1 MWVGMN
7 AFVKTT
13 TFYQNLYI
21 SPKWFPFLF
30 NAHFPSQLF
39 RWEARQIPLASG
51 LEAMPQLSS
60 LSWQGEGPPAARP
73 APSPLST
80 TTTTHIHTQHW
91 LLALTDNNHQWKC
104 WFVPKWT
111 VRERNSLHSEGTT
124 LLPGMDFG
132 LLKYLNLTLVT
143 VYSWPT
149 DECPH
154 TSRSPDLYQATTE
167 IWLEPCT
174 SFYEWKGQMQGR
186 EEVWKASSM
195 AAVAPTQGQWRG
207 GLKFLTCP
215 PFSPNETTLVCQSH
229 SLAVGQNFYFT
240 EENVTTILYISPF
253 FPLFSPIYLCFNCRL
268 FAHQP
273 W

>member
-1 MWVGMN
+1 MLLLRPQP
-7 AFVKTT
+7 FIKTST
-13 TFYQNLYI
+13 
-21 SPKWFPFLF
+21 SPQSDF
-30 NAHFPSQLF
+30 HFCL
-39 RWEARQIPLASG
+39 
-51 LEAMPQLSS
+51 MPTSLLSS
-60 LSWQGEGPPAARP
+60 SDEKPDKYHLPLVWRQWHSSVHCPGRVKGLQQQDLLLPPC
-73 APSPLST
+73 L
-80 TTTTHIHTQHW
+80 TTHIHTQHW

-174 SFYEWKGQMQGR
+174 SFYERKGQMQGR
-186 EEVWKASSM
+186 EEVWEASSM

-240 EENVTTILYISPF
+240 EENVTTILYISFF